1 MGAESSRS
9 RLTPIGLSV
18 LVNLAL
24 LGLMACTL
32 STPRVTRERY
42 IAVELR
48 AIRPRNVQH
57 PTSNV
62 QLPMPVQRPAVSSQP
77 SRPQVH
83 RSPFTVHRSLPS
95 VGLSPFTVQRSLP
108 GPTGVQGPPAPGL
121 PSGGGIQATGPGAF
135 VGPGSGGGITGSGEG
150 LSGTPRPDPTPNTQH
165 PTPNAQLPTS
175 NFQPPTSRAAGESR
189 APSVAKQT
197 KPIYPSDAREDGV
210 EGISTVLAL
219 IDPEGKVTG
228 TRLEKSSGDRR
239 LDQSALDAVSKWTYN
254 PCLRDGAPVKSS
266 VRVKVEFRLE

>member
-32 STPRVTRERY
+32 STPRVTGERY

-62 QLPMPVQRPAVSSQP
+62 QLPMPVQRPAVSSQ
-77 SRPQVH
+77 
-83 RSPFTVHRSLPS
+83 RSGFN
-95 VGLSPFTVQRSLP
+95 VQRSRPEVRRPRLEVESSKLEVGSSLP
-108 GPTGVQGPPAPGL
+108 RLIELQGPIAPGL
-121 PSGGGIQATGPGAF
+121 PSGGGTQATGLGAF

-165 PTPNAQLPTS
+165 PTPYAQLPTS
-175 NFQPPTSRAAGESR
+175 NFQPPTSTAAGESR

-197 KPIYPSDAREDGV
+197 KPVYPSDAREDGV

-254 PCLRDGAPVKSS
+254 PCLRDGVPVKSS

>member
-24 LGLMACTL
+24 IALMARML
-32 STPRVTRERY
+32 ASSPVQGQRY

-48 AIRPRNVQH
+48 VVAPSAVHRSLPPVQH
-57 PTSNV
+57 S
-62 QLPMPVQRPAVSSQP
+62 AISSQP

-95 VGLSPFTVQRSLP
+95 VGLSPFTVHRSLP
-108 GPTGVQGPPAPGL
+108 GPPAPSL
-121 PSGGGIQATGPGAF
+121 PSGGGTSATGPGAF
-135 VGPGSGGGITGSGEG
+135 VGPGPGGGTSGPGESTIT
-150 LSGTPRPDPTPNTQH
+150 TPQPVPTPNTQH

-189 APSVAKQT
+189 TPSVARQT
-197 KPIYPSDAREDGV
+197 KPVYPSDARDEGV
-210 EGISTVLAL
+210 EGVSVVLAF
-219 IDPEGKVTG
+219 IDPEGMVTG
-228 TRLEKSSGDRR
+228 TKLEKGSGDRR
-239 LDQSALDAVSKWTYN
+239 LDRAALDAVGKWAFN
-254 PCLRDGAPVKSS
+254 PCLRDGVAVKSS
-266 VRVKVEFRLE
+266 VRVRVEFRLE